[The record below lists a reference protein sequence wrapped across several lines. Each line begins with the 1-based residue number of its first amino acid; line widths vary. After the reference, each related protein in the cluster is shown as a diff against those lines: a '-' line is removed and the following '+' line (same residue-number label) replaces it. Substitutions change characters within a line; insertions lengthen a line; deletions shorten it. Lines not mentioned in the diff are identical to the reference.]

1 MVYGFSNRL
10 DQTKVAYRTIV
21 PAMTRVAMRD
31 FGDDATIDKAESDVP
46 DWRNFVSIDLS
57 R

>member
-1 MVYGFSNRL
+1 
-10 DQTKVAYRTIV
+10 V

-31 FGDDATIDKAESDVP
+31 FGDDATIDKAKSDIP

>member
-1 MVYGFSNRL
+1 VFEGFPDPQN
-10 DQTKVAYRTIV
+10 QTKVAYRTIV

-31 FGDDATIDKAESDVP
+31 FGDDATIDKAESDIP